1 MYKRQ
6 PQYSGTGTLQLKD
19 VSADTIINENIG
31 TIDYDTGKLDVTSLT
46 ISEITGTANTV
57 LHFNVTPH
65 ESSKNVS
72 SDLLIRQ
79 QSDTTYAVT
88 QKASRNN
95 VINLDQNSADT
106 ANNIMAGINV
116 TMIARTLDS

>member
-1 MYKRQ
+1 M
-6 PQYSGTGTLQLKD
+6 G
-19 VSADTIINENIG
+19 
-31 TIDYDTGKLDVTSLT
+31 
-46 ISEITGTANTV
+46 SEMCIR
-57 LHFNVTPH
+57 
-65 ESSKNVS
+65 
-72 SDLLIRQ
+72 DRLIRQ